1 MLKSFIHTGDFHL
14 GRPFSFQQ
22 QGNYYG
28 KSRRK
33 ELWAAF
39 DQVIAEAKEKEIEL
53 IVIAGDLFDSLK
65 VLTMDIKRVA
75 QAFASL
81 KHTWVVM
88 VTGNH
93 DYYGEESPY
102 SKVTWPENVYVFKED
117 QFRSVYI
124 QDLNTEI
131 YGYSWLKNT
140 YREFPQA
147 SFERLSLN
155 TDRYNMLLLH
165 GDVASQSDY
174 LPIDLRI
181 LESKAFNAV
190 CLGHIHKPGITASGI
205 AYCGSP
211 IPLHFGETGNHGFF
225 SATVEKDLATGIYQ
239 TNHYF
244 KTIESRRFESLE
256 IELTPEDSYA
266 EILEKALRVDSKQD
280 RMRHFYRLKFRG
292 FIDPEIQMDLI
303 LDDLEEDFYY
313 LETDSSEL
321 ELDIDLD
328 QVRLENK
335 GNAIGRFLDSL
346 EAIDDDEIKE
356 WAIRYSIEAMIS
368 EGVLE

>member
-33 ELWAAF
+33 ELWVAF

-53 IVIAGDLFDSLK
+53 IVVAGDLFDSLT

-147 SFERLSLN
+147 SFDRLSLN
-155 TDRYNMLLLH
+155 TDRYNMLLMH

-225 SATVEKDLATGIYQ
+225 SATVEKDPTTGTYQ
-239 TNHYF
+239 TNNYF
-244 KTIESRRFESLE
+244 KTIDSRRFESLE

-266 EILEKALRVDSKQD
+266 DILEKALTVDSKED
-280 RMRHFYRLKFRG
+280 RMCHFYRLKFFG
-292 FIDPEIQMDLI
+292 FIDPEIHMDLI

-328 QVRLENK
+328 QLRFENK

-346 EAIDDDEIKE
+346 EAIEDEEIKE
-356 WAIRYSIEAMIS
+356 RAILYSIEAMIS